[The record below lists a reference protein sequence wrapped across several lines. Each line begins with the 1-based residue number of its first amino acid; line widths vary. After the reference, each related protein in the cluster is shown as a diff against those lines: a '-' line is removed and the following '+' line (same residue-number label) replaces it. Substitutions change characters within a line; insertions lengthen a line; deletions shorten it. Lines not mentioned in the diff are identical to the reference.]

1 MPQTA
6 IKRST
11 GDSQKAPADL
21 LGPDPWEAAY
31 LRFETPEQEIRK
43 FVRRLQKV
51 GVLKWPR
58 RAEIVELFCG
68 RGNGLHAL
76 QRLGFSHIEGVDL
89 SARLVAQ
96 YRGDAHCTVCD
107 CRELPFKDRSKD
119 ALIVQGGLH
128 HLSVLPDDLL
138 KTVSQMHRVLKENGK
153 LLLVEPWLTPFLKLA
168 HLTCGSRLARR
179 LSKKVDALAT
189 MIEFERSTYEEW
201 LARPSMIRNIVYSEF
216 VPIHQSFSWGKWTF
230 VGRPA

>member
-6 IKRST
+6 IKRSI

-21 LGPDPWEAAY
+21 LVYDPWEVAY

-51 GVLKWPR
+51 GVLEWSR

-76 QRLGFSHIEGVDL
+76 ERLGFTHIEGVDL

-96 YRGDAHCTVCD
+96 YRGDAQCTVCD

-128 HLSVLPDDLL
+128 HLAVLPDDLL
-138 KTVSQMHRVLKENGK
+138 KTISQMHRVLKENGRI
-153 LLLVEPWLTPFLKLA
+153 LLVEPWLTPFLRLA

-189 MIEFERSTYEEW
+189 MIEYERSTYEEW
-201 LARPSMIRNIVYSEF
+201 LARPSMIRDIVCSQF

>member
-1 MPQTA
+1 
-6 IKRST
+6 
-11 GDSQKAPADL
+11 
-21 LGPDPWEAAY
+21 
-31 LRFETPEQEIRK
+31 
-43 FVRRLQKV
+43 
-51 GVLKWPR
+51 
-58 RAEIVELFCG
+58 
-68 RGNGLHAL
+68 
-76 QRLGFSHIEGVDL
+76 
-89 SARLVAQ
+89 
-96 YRGDAHCTVCD
+96 
-107 CRELPFKDRSKD
+107 
-119 ALIVQGGLH
+119 
-128 HLSVLPDDLL
+128 LPDDLL